1 MKSNVVARLNKIAEI
16 IREKKAVPFGEP
28 CVQIGIAPSTM
39 YGYIRVMKNLFLD
52 IKFQDGLFTT
62 IGKQK
67 VEELSSQR
75 KLLAE

>member
-1 MKSNVVARLNKIAEI
+1 MRSNVVARLNKIAEI
-16 IREKKAVPFGEP
+16 IREKKAVPFGEL

-52 IKFQDGLFTT
+52 IKFEDGLFTA
-62 IGKQK
+62 IGNQK

-75 KLLAE
+75 RLPAQ